1 MLGLGRLAATVF
13 GTTNSRKLAVFQK
26 RVPAINALEATYA
39 ALSDSELKDLTAQF
53 KAEYAAGKTTD
64 ELLVPAFA
72 AVREAAKR
80 SLGLRPFDVQLVGGM
95 VLNANMIAE
104 MKTGEGK
111 TLVATLPVYL
121 NALSGKGVHV
131 VTVNDYLAK
140 RDAGWMGKVYSAL
153 GMTTGVIVHGLDDNE
168 RRAAY
173 ACDITYGTNNELGF
187 DYLRDNMKYHLEEM
201 VQRGHNYAIVDEV
214 DSILVD
220 EARTPLIISG
230 PVDDKSDL
238 YNTLDKYI
246 PMLVAADYELDEKQ
260 RQVTLTEAGN
270 EHLEQMLTTDG
281 ILKEG
286 NLYDAAN
293 VAVVHHIQNA
303 LRAHKL
309 FTLDK
314 DYIVKDGEVVIIDE
328 FTGRMMPGR
337 RYSEG
342 LHQSIEAK
350 EHVQVQPENVTLA
363 SITFQNYFRMYEKLA
378 GMTGTALTEADEFLD
393 IYKLDVIEVPT
404 NVEVLRL
411 DENDEVYRTE
421 REKFAAITETIKDA
435 QIRKQPVLVGTVS
448 IEKSEQLSAAMTAA
462 GIQHNVL
469 NARYH
474 EQEATI
480 IAQAGAPGAVTIA
493 TNMAGRGTDIKLGG
507 NLDMRTEQEL
517 AHLPEGPE
525 RVRAIQNLKDQI
537 EANKH
542 VVLGAGGLFVIGTER
557 HESRRIDNQ
566 LRGRSGRQGD
576 PGRSRFYLSLQ
587 DDLMRIFGT
596 DRLDG
601 MLKKLGLK
609 EGEAIVST
617 WINKALET
625 AQKKV
630 EARNFDI
637 RKNLLKY
644 DNVMNDQR
652 KVIFDQRIG
661 IMKGEEVAETVDDMR
676 HDVVHDL
683 VSKHIPENAY
693 AEQWDAAGLRE
704 KLREAVAIDFPV
716 DDWAKEEGIADEQ
729 IRERVNESVNG
740 IYTAKR
746 EEWDK
751 AVPGQSLQMQIEKSV
766 LLQTLDRLW
775 RDHII
780 TNDYLRQ
787 VIHLRSYG
795 QRDPLNEYKT
805 EGYTLFQDMVNKLKE
820 AVTSQLMRI
829 QLQFENQPSLPN
841 ETPLP
846 PMELH
851 HIDATT
857 GEDEGRERQ
866 VVVGEMNLEP
876 ATKKPKKAVKL
887 NPKKPETWGKVARN
901 DDCPCGSGKKYKH
914 CHGSYNEV

>member
-1 MLGLGRLAATVF
+1 MLGILRKTAASLF
-13 GTTNSRKLAVFQK
+13 GTTNSRKLVTYEK
-26 RVPAINALEATYA
+26 RVPAITALETTYS
-39 ALSDSELKDLTAQF
+39 ALSDDELKGLTAQF
-53 KAEYAAGKTTD
+53 KAELSAGKSLD
-64 ELLVPAFA
+64 DILVPAFA

-80 SLGLRPFDVQLVGGM
+80 ALGLRPFDVQLVGGM
-95 VLNANMIAE
+95 ILNAGIISE

-121 NALSGKGVHV
+121 NALEGKGAHV

-140 RDAGWMGKVYSAL
+140 RDSEWMGKVYAAL
-153 GMTTGVIVHGLDDNE
+153 GMTTGVIVHGLDDNQ

-201 VQRGHNYAIVDEV
+201 VQRGHHFAIVDEV

-238 YNTLDKYI
+238 YNTLDRFI
-246 PMLVAADYELDEKQ
+246 PQLAKEDFELDEKQ
-260 RQVTLTEAGN
+260 RQVTLTEVGN
-270 EHLEQMLTTDG
+270 EHLEQLLTAAGMLKGGT
-281 ILKEG
+281 
-286 NLYDAAN
+286 LYDAGN
-293 VAVVHHIQNA
+293 VTIVHHIQNA
-303 LRAHKL
+303 LKAHKL

-314 DYIVKDGEVVIIDE
+314 DYIVKDDEVVIIDE

-342 LHQSIEAK
+342 LHQAIEAK
-350 EHVQVQPENVTLA
+350 EHVQVQPENVTMA
-363 SITFQNYFRMYEKLA
+363 SITFQNYFRMYDKLA
-378 GMTGTALTEADEFLD
+378 GMTGTALTEVEEFID
-393 IYKLDVIEVPT
+393 IYGLDVLEVPT
-404 NVEVLRL
+404 NVPVARL

-421 REKFAAITETIKDA
+421 REKFDAIIATIREAKA
-435 QIRKQPVLVGTVS
+435 KGQPVLVGTVS
-448 IEKSEQLSAAMTAA
+448 IEKSETLSAALNVAD
-462 GIQHNVL
+462 IKHNVL
-469 NARYH
+469 NARFH
-474 EQEATI
+474 EQEAQI
-480 IAQAGAPGAVTIA
+480 ISQAGAPGNVTIA

-507 NLDMRTEQEL
+507 NLDMRIEQEL
-517 AHLPEGPE
+517 AQMPQGSE
-525 RVRAIQNLKDQI
+525 RERAILKIKDEI
-537 EANKH
+537 ESNKRI
-542 VVLGAGGLFVIGTER
+542 VLDAGGLFVIGTER

-601 MLKKLGLK
+601 MLQKLGLK
-609 EGEAIVST
+609 DGEAIVSP

-637 RKNLLKY
+637 RKNLLKF

-652 KVIFDQRIG
+652 KVIFDQRVG
-661 IMKGEEVAETVDDMR
+661 IMKGEEVSETVDDMR
-676 HDVVHDL
+676 HDVVNEL
-683 VSKHIPENAY
+683 VAKHIPENAY

-704 KLREAVAIDFPV
+704 RLREAVAVDFPV
-716 DDWAKEEGIADEQ
+716 EDWAKEEGIADEQ
-729 IRERVNESVNG
+729 IRERVTQAVDNFYNG
-740 IYTAKR
+740 KR
-746 EEWDK
+746 EEWK
-751 AVPGQSLQMQIEKSV
+751 AVMPGQDIAHQIEKSV

-775 RDHII
+775 REHIV

-787 VIHLRSYG
+787 VIGLRSYG

-805 EGYTLFQDMVNKLKE
+805 EGFNMFQAMVTQLKE
-820 AVTSQLMRI
+820 AVTSQLMRV
-829 QLQFENQPSLPN
+829 QLQTQQQDGLIPN

-857 GEDEGRERQ
+857 GQDDGGDSTPMISGGMSFGDE
-866 VVVGEMNLEP
+866 V
-876 ATKKPKKAVKL
+876 AAAPKR

-914 CHGSYNEV
+914 CHGAFA

>member
-270 EHLEQMLTTDG
+270 EHLEQMLTADG

>member
-1 MLGLGRLAATVF
+1 MLGLGNLAAKVF
-13 GTTNSRKLAVFQK
+13 GTTNGRKLVPFEK
-26 RVPAINALEATYA
+26 RVPAINALEAKYA
-39 ALSDSELKDLTAQF
+39 ALSDSELKDLTVQF
-53 KAEYAAGKTTD
+53 KADLAGGKSLD
-64 ELLVPAFA
+64 DLLVPAFA

-80 SLGLRPFDVQLVGGM
+80 SLGLRHFDVQMVGGM
-95 VLNANMIAE
+95 VLNSGTISE

-121 NALSGKGVHV
+121 NALANKGVHV

-140 RDAGWMGKVYSAL
+140 RDAAWMGKVYTAL
-153 GMTTGVIVHGLDDNE
+153 GMTTGVIVHGLDDNQ

-173 ACDITYGTNNELGF
+173 ACDVTYGTNNELGF

-201 VQRGHNYAIVDEV
+201 TQRGHNFAIVDEV

-238 YNTLDKYI
+238 YNTLDRFI
-246 PMLVAADYELDEKQ
+246 PQLLATDYDLDEKQ

-270 EHLEQMLTTDG
+270 EHLEQLLREAG

-286 NLYDAAN
+286 NLYDAEN
-293 VAVVHHIQNA
+293 VTVIHHIQNA

-309 FTLDK
+309 FAVDK

-342 LHQSIEAK
+342 LHQAIEAK
-350 EHVQVQPENVTLA
+350 EHVQVQPENVTMA

-378 GMTGTALTEADEFLD
+378 GMTGTALTEVDEFID
-393 IYKLDVIEVPT
+393 IYGLDVLDVPT
-404 NVEVLRL
+404 NVPVSRK

-421 REKFAAITETIKDA
+421 REKFNAIIETLRDA
-435 QIRKQPVLVGTVS
+435 QSRGQPVLVGTVS
-448 IEKSEQLSAAMTAA
+448 IEKSELLSNAMTAA
-462 GIQHNVL
+462 GIKHSVL

-474 EQEATI
+474 EQEAQI
-480 IAQAGAPGAVTIA
+480 IAQAGAAGAVTIA

-507 NLDMRTEQEL
+507 NLDVRIEQEL
-517 AHLPEGPE
+517 ASLPEGVE
-525 RVRAIQNLKDQI
+525 RNRAIQKIKDEI
-537 EANKH
+537 ESNKRI
-542 VVLGAGGLFVIGTER
+542 VIDAGGLFVIGTER

-601 MLKKLGLK
+601 MLQKLGLK

-637 RKNLLKY
+637 RKNLLKF

-652 KVIFDQRIG
+652 KVIFDQRVG
-661 IMKGEEVAETVDDMR
+661 IMKGQEVSETVDDMR
-676 HDVVHDL
+676 HDVVHEL
-683 VSKHIPENAY
+683 VAKHIPENAY

-704 KLREAVAIDFPV
+704 RLREAVAIDFPV
-716 DDWAKEEGIADEQ
+716 DEWAKEEGIADEQ
-729 IRERVNESVNG
+729 IRERVAKAADDF
-740 IYTAKR
+740 YTTKR
-746 EEWDK
+746 EDWNK
-751 AVPGQSLQMQIEKSV
+751 AMPGQNLPQQIEKSV
-766 LLQTLDRLW
+766 LLQTLDKLW
-775 RDHII
+775 REHII
-780 TNDYLRQ
+780 ANDYLRQ
-787 VIHLRSYG
+787 VIHLRGYG

-805 EGYTLFQDMVNKLKE
+805 EGFTMFQNMVSRLKE
-820 AVTSQLMRI
+820 AVTGQLMRV
-829 QLQFENQPSLPN
+829 QLQFEQPGALP
-841 ETPLP
+841 EQTPLP

-857 GEDEGRERQ
+857 GQDEGGMQQ
-866 VVVGEMNLEP
+866 VVVGEMSMETT
-876 ATKKPKKAVKL
+876 AKKPKRVAKL
-887 NPKKPETWGKVARN
+887 NPKKPETWGQVSRN
-901 DDCPCGSGKKYKH
+901 DDCPCGSGKKFKH
-914 CHGSYNEV
+914 CHGALV